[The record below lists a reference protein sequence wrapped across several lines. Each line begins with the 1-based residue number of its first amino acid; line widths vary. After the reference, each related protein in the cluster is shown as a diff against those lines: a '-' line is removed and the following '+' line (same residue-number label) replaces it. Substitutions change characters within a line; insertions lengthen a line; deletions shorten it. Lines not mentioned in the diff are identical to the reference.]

1 MYSCSKNPL
10 PASHN
15 TLMSRGVIYIMNSCV
30 HAWCNIWGAHPAVSR
45 AQSTDSLSLCLSI
58 FPSVHL
64 TAVCIQ
70 CHTAAA
76 AAAAAVGWYKRVG
89 GTASSVF
96 PQKNEQTS
104 YWSSCWRGGFG
115 FQSPALHNLFPQL
128 GQIKKTKERSTGR
141 GEGLGAEG
149 IYMYVSIKEKTRKSH
164 GEVKEVWK
172 KTDYKK
178 KKDGRG
184 LSTRTWREEG
194 AGAGN
199 WR

>member
-1 MYSCSKNPL
+1 MQHLGSTSSCKP
-10 PASHN
+10 
-15 TLMSRGVIYIMNSCV
+15 
-30 HAWCNIWGAHPAVSR
+30 
-45 AQSTDSLSLCLSI
+45 STKYWLSLCLSI

-76 AAAAAVGWYKRVG
+76 AAAAVVWYKRVG
-89 GTASSVF
+89 GTASCF
-96 PQKNEQTS
+96 PSKKWTDILLEQLLKGWIWLPVSCIAQSFPSARTDKEDKRKE
-104 YWSSCWRGGFG
+104 YWKGRRTGSGGD
-115 FQSPALHNLFPQL
+115 
-128 GQIKKTKERSTGR
+128 IY
-141 GEGLGAEG
+141 

-164 GEVKEVWK
+164 GEVKGVWK